1 MDIWQTACYFT
12 VFWSVF
18 EYCFVIY
25 LTQIAAWEEEVT
37 KKKKVDVKD
46 KKGSNTV
53 KKHTHKKF
61 QQTSKLT
68 VKSMIRV
75 DFLFFSF

>member
-37 KKKKVDVKD
+37 KKRKVDVKD
-46 KKGSNTV
+46 KKGSNKV
-53 KKHTHKKF
+53 KKHKNNPNRHL
-61 QQTSKLT
+61 QGDL
-68 VKSMIRV
+68 
-75 DFLFFSF
+75 